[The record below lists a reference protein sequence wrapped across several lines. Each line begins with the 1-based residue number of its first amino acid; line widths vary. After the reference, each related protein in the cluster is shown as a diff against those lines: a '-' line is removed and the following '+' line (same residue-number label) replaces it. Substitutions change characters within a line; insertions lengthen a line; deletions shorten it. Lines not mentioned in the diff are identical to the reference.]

1 MILQARTVFLP
12 KSDKVVNQGVAP
24 KDVRPITILSV
35 WWRLF
40 CSAWLKRDITS
51 NWLKHILH
59 KDVVYGKGSDAQ
71 VGAATVLQHFQ
82 QYGYMCSLDY
92 TKCFDLLRPVASKQL
107 LDASGCCPHMS
118 TLCVQMWS
126 KHVRWPSWNGFL
138 GNNPLDTKG
147 LSIPQGD
154 PLGPMLAA
162 LWLSSG
168 QRFVEENSHDP
179 NGCTVI
185 YMDDRTFSTC
195 DVSRLQARRD
205 AWVTWSGKVGL
216 CENLQKSQVTAR
228 SATQK
233 RSLQEFFPS
242 DLIVT
247 DILFLGVTS
256 RSTKRTNS
264 GKETDRLKAA
274 QKIIGILAGL
284 KLGSQVVSTYV
295 RIFGLSKCTFG
306 WLARLPTWTDCNKL
320 WVGAKHAQNVNHMA
334 NTWIRALVF
343 GGLNHLS
350 IVSVCNLWR
359 VVSTLYKR
367 GHDTWRYQAGT
378 PLGTLR
384 KWLYDHGWIV
394 QNHWIWKFGDTSLT
408 VSIEHDTKYTCHQLR
423 DGFKLFCWD
432 KFLHTS
438 RHEISD
444 VQHVTWKE
452 LLAVDWKGIRKK
464 ADVDPAYRA
473 VVCGATVSPAWF
485 QHCNTFPT
493 SCVWCSELGTWHHIA
508 WECQSCPWSR
518 PPEPL
523 SGVAWRFGWF
533 VILKMTMMSLITLV
547 SVNKPSGIPDG
558 VQRSDFAT
566 LGGLLASRRRTCAV
580 CQEADARKTT
590 TTITKVVSGI
600 FCKSLRTNGQCF
612 WLFINLLEDVS
623 NIPENDQL
631 SL

>member
-1 MILQARTVFLP
+1 M
-12 KSDKVVNQGVAP
+12 
-24 KDVRPITILSV
+24 
-35 WWRLF
+35 
-40 CSAWLKRDITS
+40 
-51 NWLKHILH
+51 
-59 KDVVYGKGSDAQ
+59 
-71 VGAATVLQHFQ
+71 
-82 QYGYMCSLDY
+82 
-92 TKCFDLLRPVASKQL
+92 
-107 LDASGCCPHMS
+107 
-118 TLCVQMWS
+118 
-126 KHVRWPSWNGFL
+126 
-138 GNNPLDTKG
+138 
-147 LSIPQGD
+147 
-154 PLGPMLAA
+154 
-162 LWLSSG
+162 
-168 QRFVEENSHDP
+168 
-179 NGCTVI
+179 
-185 YMDDRTFSTC
+185 
-195 DVSRLQARRD
+195 
-205 AWVTWSGKVGL
+205 
-216 CENLQKSQVTAR
+216 
-228 SATQK
+228 
-233 RSLQEFFPS
+233 
-242 DLIVT
+242 T

-306 WLARLPTWTDCNKL
+306 WLARLWTWTDCNKL

-408 VSIEHDTKYTCHQLR
+408 VSIEHDTKYACHQLR

-444 VQHVTWKE
+444 VHHVTWKE
-452 LLAVDWKGIRKK
+452 LLAVDWKGLRKK

-493 SCVWCSELGTWHHIA
+493 SCVWCSDLGTWHHIA

-523 SGVAWRFGWF
+523 SGVAWRFGWVCDF
-533 VILKMTMMSLITLV
+533 KNDNDV
-547 SVNKPSGIPDG
+547 VNHLSKCQQAIWD
-558 VQRSDFAT
+558 
-566 LGGLLASRRRTCAV
+566 SRWRAAEWLRYFGWAAGYAL
-580 CQEADARKTT
+580 ADAR
-590 TTITKVVSGI
+590 
-600 FCKSLRTNGQCF
+600 C
-612 WLFINLLEDVS
+612 
-623 NIPENDQL
+623 L
-631 SL
+631 SRSRCTQNYYYYI